1 MFGPMVSIVIS
12 VMRLIQLDYYS
23 SDDAGKGKLK
33 AALFAFYSLALIHG
47 VGFYSWFLLRRLVMV
62 KVMESVHGMRP
73 TGYLQ
78 ETTSKCANILL
89 ESGYH
94 DDHLTG
100 VRMLDTFV
108 VKKTRSVRRHMLSSR
123 HSIQNLLTMLSRPTS
138 WTLDEREIRERAA
151 RIMAG
156 IAGDL
161 HIARFPGALQSMSC
175 LLDCAGHH
183 QKHDTCGSPMQAF
196 QQYVIREESY

>member
-1 MFGPMVSIVIS
+1 
-12 VMRLIQLDYYS
+12 
-23 SDDAGKGKLK
+23 
-33 AALFAFYSLALIHG
+33 
-47 VGFYSWFLLRRLVMV
+47 
-62 KVMESVHGMRP
+62 
-73 TGYLQ
+73 
-78 ETTSKCANILL
+78 
-89 ESGYH
+89 
-94 DDHLTG
+94 
-100 VRMLDTFV
+100 MLDTFV

-161 HIARFPGALQSMSC
+161 HIARFPGALQSVSC